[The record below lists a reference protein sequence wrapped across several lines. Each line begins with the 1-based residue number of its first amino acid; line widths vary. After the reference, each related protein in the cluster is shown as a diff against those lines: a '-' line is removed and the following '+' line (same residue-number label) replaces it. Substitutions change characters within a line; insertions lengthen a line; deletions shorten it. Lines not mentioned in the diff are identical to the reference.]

1 MLNRKILLGITGGIA
16 AYKTPELIRMLTK
29 SGAQVRVV
37 MTDAATRFVTPTT
50 LQTVS
55 GEPVS
60 LSLWQSDTDAM
71 EHIALAR
78 WADLIL
84 VAPATA
90 DFIAQLA
97 HGFAADLLTT
107 ICLATRAP
115 LYVAPAMNQQM
126 WSNVAT
132 QTNCQLL
139 QSRGIKFIGPDAGE
153 QACGEIGPGRMSEIQ
168 ALVAAL
174 GETAALLAGLRV
186 MITAGPTRE
195 PIDPVRYLTNRSS
208 GKMGYALAQAAHEQ
222 GAQVTLI
229 SGPVAIDPPAG
240 VQLIA
245 VETAQQMHAQVMAGL
260 PAVDVFIGSA
270 AVADYRIAQPAT
282 QKIKKSE
289 QALNLSLQLNP
300 DILASVAQS
309 EHAPFTVGFAAETHQ
324 LERFAEQKRR
334 SKQVDMIAAN
344 LVGKQ
349 DIGFETDY
357 NALSVYWEGG
367 GQEIPKA
374 PKSEIARMLIQLIAQ
389 RIQVASV
396 KNGHKNA

>member
-115 LYVAPAMNQQM
+115 LCVAPAMNQQM

-186 MITAGPTRE
+186 MITAGPTLE

-222 GAQVTLI
+222 GAQVKLI

-245 VETAQQMHAQVMAGL
+245 VETAQQLHAQVMAGL